1 MEQTNAVAL
10 MGIAVDELQELA
22 GINGTKIKCSR
33 ILIETKRK
41 SSTSDYAEVFITE
54 KTKNELLPF
63 NKGLPVMVIGKVQTC
78 KDFKVKHVLTF
89 VLADYIGTVNGEHWE
104 EQNDVYLK
112 GRLGKGIMYRTRNS
126 GKRITTIMLETD
138 SALRV
143 ATKCYIPCICW
154 QAVADRVKNWAT
166 GDEVEIKGRLQSRIF
181 TKHLADTTAIE
192 RTSYEVSISTI
203 KKVTER

>member
-1 MEQTNAVAL
+1 MAQDNTVAL
-10 MGIAVDELQELA
+10 MGIAANEPQELA

-33 ILIETKRK
+33 ILIETRRR
-41 SSTSDYAEVFITE
+41 SGTSDYAEVFITG

-63 NKGLPVMVIGKVQTC
+63 NKGMPVMVIGKLQTC
-78 KDFKVKHVLTF
+78 KDFKTKHVLTF
-89 VLADYIGTVNGEHWE
+89 VLADYIGVVSGAHWE
-104 EQNDVYLK
+104 MQNDIYLK
-112 GRLGKGIMYRTRNS
+112 GRLGKGIAYRTRHS

-138 SALRV
+138 SVLRV

-154 QAVADRVKNWAT
+154 QALADRVKNWAT
-166 GDEVEIKGRLQSRIF
+166 GDEVELKGRLQSRIY

-203 KKVTER
+203 KKATER

>member
-10 MGIAVDELQELA
+10 MGIAVDEPQELA

-41 SSTSDYAEVFITE
+41 SDTSDYAEVFITE

-63 NKGLPVMVIGKVQTC
+63 NKGLPVMVIGKIQTC
-78 KDFKVKHVLTF
+78 KDFKAKHVLTF
-89 VLADYIGTVNGEHWE
+89 VLADYIGAVNGAHWE
-104 EQNDVYLK
+104 AQNDVYLK

-154 QAVADRVKNWAT
+154 QALADRVKNWAT
-166 GDEVEIKGRLQSRIF
+166 GDEVELKGRLQSRIY

>member
-1 MEQTNAVAL
+1 MAQDNTVAL
-10 MGIAVDELQELA
+10 MGIAADEPQELE

-33 ILIETKRK
+33 ILVETKRR
-41 SSTSDYAEVFITE
+41 SGTSDYAEVFITG

-63 NKGLPVMVIGKVQTC
+63 NKGLPVMVIGKLQTC
-78 KDFKVKHVLTF
+78 KNFKTKHVLTF
-89 VLADYIGTVNGEHWE
+89 VLADYIGAVSGERWE
-104 EQNDVYLK
+104 MQNDIYLK
-112 GRLGKGIMYRTRNS
+112 GRLGKGIAYRTRNS
-126 GKRITTIMLETD
+126 GKRITTIMLETN

-154 QAVADRVKNWAT
+154 QALADRVKNWAT
-166 GDEVEIKGRLQSRIF
+166 GDEVELKGRLQSRIY

>member
-1 MEQTNAVAL
+1 MQQDNAVAL
-10 MGIAVDELQELA
+10 MGIAVDEPQELA

-41 SSTSDYAEVFITE
+41 SGTSDYAEVFITE

-78 KDFKVKHVLTF
+78 KDFKTKHVLTF
-89 VLADYIGTVNGEHWE
+89 VLADYIGAVNGEHWE
-104 EQNDVYLK
+104 MQNDVYLK

-166 GDEVEIKGRLQSRIF
+166 GDEVELKGRLQSRIY
-181 TKHLADTTAIE
+181 TKHLATTAIE